1 MPILSNIIR
10 GRTRTTGPN
19 PALAGYMDSG
29 FSSWPSRTLSGA
41 EISDDKALGLTA
53 VLRSI
58 TLISTTAGGLPINVY
73 QRDRGDGASQNIETP
88 QTAYLWDRPNPEMT
102 RQTYWETVIGHEVM
116 GDAFLFVVKNR
127 FDDPLQLWYIEP
139 WRVRTGRTEDGVKVY
154 EVDNKWALIDFAS
167 GGEIIHVPN
176 WGRSPLRGINPLK
189 AASGALGL
197 GISSQEYAERFFD
210 EDEIPRGLIT
220 TDQVISEEESGRLWA
235 RWRAQVRRGTPF
247 LGNGAKFQTI
257 NITPEEA
264 QLIDERR
271 FQLAEVARIFGIPPH
286 MLGDT
291 ERSTSWG
298 TGIEEQT
305 RGFLTFTLQA
315 HINRFEHAINDALLK
330 KFTTRRYVKFE
341 LGGLLRPDSLKQAQI
356 FHILIQA
363 RVMVPNEARK
373 LLDLPAKE
381 GGDEFLAQ
389 GGMMPV
395 SALLE
400 QEPAPGAAPSAN
412 GSAARNGAAP

>member
-1 MPILSNIIR
+1 MPVLSNIIR
-10 GRTRTTGPN
+10 GVTRTSGPN
-19 PALAGYMDSG
+19 PALAGYTDSG
-29 FSSWPSRTLSGA
+29 FLSWPSRTLSGA
-41 EISDDKALGLTA
+41 EISDDKALSLTA

-73 QRDRGDGASQNIETP
+73 QRDRDGTSRNIETP
-88 QTAYLWDRPNPEMT
+88 QTAYLWDRPNPEMV

-139 WRVRTGRTEDGVKVY
+139 WRVRTGRTSDGVKVY
-154 EVDNKWALIDFAS
+154 EVDHEWALIDFSA
-167 GGEIIHVPN
+167 GGEVIHVPN

-189 AASGALGL
+189 AASAALGL

-210 EDEIPRGLIT
+210 EDEIPRGLVT
-220 TDQVISEEESGRLWA
+220 SDQVISEADAERLWA

-257 NITPEEA
+257 SITPEDA
-264 QLIDERR
+264 QLIEERR
-271 FQLAEVARIFGIPPH
+271 FQLAEVGRIFGIPPH

-315 HINRFEHAINDALLK
+315 HINRFEQAVNDALLK

-356 FHILIQA
+356 FQILINS
-363 RVMVPNEARK
+363 RVMTPNEARK
-373 LLDLPAKE
+373 LLDLPPIE
-381 GGDEFLAQ
+381 GGDELLAQ

-395 SALLE
+395 QALLE
-400 QEPAPGAAPSAN
+400 QEPAPVATPSAN
-412 GSAARNGAAP
+412 GNGARNGGTP